1 MKSHVDLW
9 RKRFCHA
16 VQAGVIVAV
25 CLCVPACGSPTIQ
38 GRWKD
43 REIKID
49 GDYRD
54 WESSLYHFED
64 AGIYAGVLRDETYLY
79 LCVSSSDP
87 ARVRQALH
95 GGLTVW
101 FDATGGRKKSLGIR
115 FPVGAPSPAG
125 ERPPR
130 TGRGGEPPNFQ
141 KLLERFT
148 GPEREI
154 ELLRDSSAS
163 RRMLVA
169 DAAGLDVQIGLVEDV
184 LTYELRIPLAASPEF
199 PYAIAASPVQTVS
212 VGLMT
217 TALGGRR
224 APRPGDSDSS
234 GGRSGRDEPSWGQ
247 GDGGLDGPPGGG
259 PRYQGEPGG
268 DGGDGG
274 GGDRGSGRGP
284 RGPRGGRPRGD
295 VVPNRGEP
303 LELWFRVAL
312 PSGAPS

>member
-1 MKSHVDLW
+1 MRGHADLW
-9 RKRFCHA
+9 RKPFCRA
-16 VQAGVIVAV
+16 VRAGVIVAV

-115 FPVGAPSPAG
+115 FPVGAPGPAG

-130 TGRGGEPPNFQ
+130 TGPGSEPADSHG
-141 KLLERFT
+141 LLERFT
-148 GPEREI
+148 GAQREI
-154 ELLRDSSAS
+154 ELLRDSSAPQ
-163 RRMLVA
+163 RMLVA
-169 DAAGLDVQIGLVEDV
+169 DAAGFDVQIGLVDDV
-184 LTYELRIPLAASPEF
+184 LTYELRIPLVASPESLC
-199 PYAIAASPVQTVS
+199 AIAASPVPMIS

-217 TALGGRR
+217 TAFGGRR
-224 APRPGDSDSS
+224 PRRPGDSDSS
-234 GGRSGRDEPSWGQ
+234 GGRSGRGGPSRDR
-247 GDGGLDGPPGGG
+247 GDGGLGGPPGGG
-259 PRYQGEPGG
+259 PRYQGEPSG
-268 DGGDGG
+268 DWGG
-274 GGDRGSGRGP
+274 GGGGRGSGRGSD
-284 RGPRGGRPRGD
+284 GPRGGRPRGD
-295 VVPNRGEP
+295 VAPNRGGP

-312 PSGAPS
+312 PSGAQK